1 MSDVAAK
8 PASGTPVMTHRQIL
22 FVIFGLMAGM
32 FLSALD
38 QTVVGTSIRTIGDD
52 LNGLSQQAWVTT
64 AYLILSTISTP
75 IYGKLSDIF
84 GRRLLFII
92 AIVVFVVGSIAATFS
107 QSMLEL
113 AFFRAIQGLG
123 AGGLMSMPLAIM
135 GDILAP
141 RERARYQGY
150 FLAVF
155 GISSV
160 IGPLIGGLFAG
171 ANEILWIA
179 GWRWVF
185 LINVPIGLIA
195 LAIVLRF
202 LHIPRHAHGR
212 ARIDWWGA
220 AMVIVAL
227 VPLLLVAEQGREW
240 GWASPIAIGCYVIGA
255 LGVIAF
261 VIIETLMKD
270 DAIIPLK
277 LFRSSTFSMA
287 TIIGVFVG
295 FGMFGAMLT
304 LPLYLQLV
312 LGSNP
317 TESGF
322 QLLPMILGLMI
333 ASIVSGQ
340 LIARTGRYRMFPIVG
355 TAFMAAGFLVL
366 TFLRYDSSYWMIAAA
381 MLLIGL
387 GLGQLMQTL
396 TIASQNSVGP
406 RDIGVATSAS
416 TFFRQIGGTLGTA
429 VLLSL
434 MFAVLPGNVQNNF
447 ADEPTLVSA
456 LDAALDP
463 EVADAPENAQIME
476 KIYAPI
482 VTQLTQ
488 ATTEQIQ
495 PGVQQARDAA
505 AQGVAEAVAA
515 GRIPPALQE
524 AATATAVQQAT
535 QLAAQQIQQQV
546 PVARVADDGTV
557 TLDFS
562 DTAARQA
569 FVDSVAPTISEQLS
583 SGGDTSIDG
592 SAMDDTSF
600 LNGANAALAKPL
612 LVAFNVSAVLVYWV
626 AMFVVLVAFVLS
638 LFFRTPP
645 LRDRSA
651 LQEAADEGL
660 LATEAAEEVGALVSP
675 GTATGSIDTDAVR
688 SGR

>member
-1 MSDVAAK
+1 MTTAAVST
-8 PASGTPVMTHRQIL
+8 PTTRSTPVMTHRQIL

-38 QTVVGTSIRTIGDD
+38 QTIVGTAIRTIGDD

-64 AYLILSTISTP
+64 AYLIVSTISTP

-84 GRRLLFII
+84 GRRPLFLI
-92 AIVVFVVGSIAATFS
+92 AIVIFILGSIAASFS
-107 QSMLEL
+107 SSMVEL
-113 AFFRAIQGLG
+113 AAFRAIQGLG

-141 RERARYQGY
+141 RERAKYQGY

-160 IGPLIGGLFAG
+160 IGPLVGGLFAG
-171 ANEILWIA
+171 APEILFIA

-202 LHIPRHAHGR
+202 LHIPRHPHGSV
-212 ARIDWWGA
+212 RIDWFGA
-220 AMVIVAL
+220 ATVVLAL

-240 GWASPIAIGCYVIGA
+240 GWTSPIAIACYVVGG
-255 LGVIAF
+255 LGILAF
-261 VIIETLMKD
+261 ILIERTMKD
-270 DAIIPLK
+270 DALIPLK

-287 TIIGVFVG
+287 TVIGIFVG
-295 FGMFGAMLT
+295 FAMFGAMLT

-312 LGSNP
+312 LGSSP

-333 ASIVSGQ
+333 SSIVSGQ
-340 LIARTGRYRMFPIVG
+340 IISRTGHYRIFPTIG
-355 TAFMAAGFLVL
+355 TACMALGFFTLTLV
-366 TFLRYDSSYWMIAAA
+366 RYDTSYWQIAGS

-434 MFAVLPGNVQNNF
+434 LF
-447 ADEPTLVSA
+447 TLVPVNLQANFRDPASLTDA

-463 EVADAPENAQIME
+463 TVAAAPANQGIMQKVYDPFVEKLSDGALSGAQDGIAQAKTAAADAVAQQVAAGTI
-476 KIYAPI
+476 P
-482 VTQLTQ
+482 
-488 ATTEQIQ
+488 
-495 PGVQQARDAA
+495 AA
-505 AQGVAEAVAA
+505 AQD
-515 GRIPPALQE
+515 Q
-524 AATATAVQQAT
+524 ATA
-535 QLAAQQIQQQV
+535 AAQTQAIAQAGAAIQQQV
-546 PVARVADDGTV
+546 PVARVAADGTV

-562 DTAARQA
+562 DATARRA
-569 FVDSVAPTISEQLS
+569 FVDQAVPQIIDASGS
-583 SGGDTSIDG
+583 SDSSFDNST
-592 SAMDDTSF
+592 MDDTSF
-600 LNGANAALAKPL
+600 LNGADPRLSKPL
-612 LVAFNVSAVLVYWV
+612 LVSFNESTTSVYWV
-626 AMFVVLVAFVLS
+626 GMAVALIAFVLT

-645 LRDRSA
+645 LRAKSA
-651 LQEAADEGL
+651 LQESAD
-660 LATEAAEEVGALVSP
+660 AEREPIAL
-675 GTATGSIDTDAVR
+675 G
-688 SGR
+688 